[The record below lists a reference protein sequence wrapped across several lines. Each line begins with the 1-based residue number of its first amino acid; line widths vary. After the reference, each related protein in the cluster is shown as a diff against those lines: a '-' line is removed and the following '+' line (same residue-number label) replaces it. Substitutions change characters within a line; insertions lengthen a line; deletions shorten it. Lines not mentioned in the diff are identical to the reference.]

1 MVETWFMI
9 YLSERTSK
17 CKAYHLVLK
26 NTKLLNTQVYFKS
39 SLGVATSLK
48 VKSQETLEA
57 LTKQF
62 HDKRGTEPR
71 NVKWVVLNFF
81 RDHFDGVFKKYLLK
95 DTSADSDVI
104 IHNELKKN
112 ELNRNDMKWE
122 LSATLETRLEEVHHS
137 KLKREIVRW
146 IRKNTNTINVKPNC
160 RDEKRNW
167 VWRSTI
173 PAGTF

>member
-17 CKAYHLVLK
+17 CKAYYLVLK
-26 NTKLLNTQVYFKS
+26 NTKLLNIQVYFKS
-39 SLGVATSLK
+39 ASGVTTSLK
-48 VKSQETLEA
+48 VKSQGTLEA
-57 LTKQF
+57 LIKQF
-62 HDKRGTEPR
+62 HDERRTEPS
-71 NVKWVVLNFF
+71 NVKWVVLHFF
-81 RDHFDGVFKKYLLK
+81 RDHFVGVFKKYLLK

-104 IHNELKKN
+104 IHNELKTN
-112 ELNRNDMKWE
+112 ELNKNDMKWE
-122 LSATLETRLEEVHHS
+122 LSATLETHLEEVYHS
-137 KLKREIVRW
+137 KLKSEIVRW
-146 IRKNTNTINVKPNC
+146 IRKNTNTINMKPNC

>member
-17 CKAYHLVLK
+17 CKAYYLVLK
-26 NTKLLNTQVYFKS
+26 NTKLLNIQVYFKS
-39 SLGVATSLK
+39 ASGVTTSLK
-48 VKSQETLEA
+48 VKSQGTLEA
-57 LTKQF
+57 LIKKF
-62 HDKRGTEPR
+62 HDKRRTEPS
-71 NVKWVVLNFF
+71 NVKWVVLHFF
-81 RDHFDGVFKKYLLK
+81 GDHFVGVFKKYLLK

-104 IHNELKKN
+104 IHNELKTN
-112 ELNRNDMKWE
+112 ELNKNDMKWE
-122 LSATLETRLEEVHHS
+122 LSATLETHLEEVYHS
-137 KLKREIVRW
+137 KLKSEIVRW
-146 IRKNTNTINVKPNC
+146 IRKNTNTINMKPNC